1 VTLAGDYLPLD
12 FNIFVL
18 TVETLAFGLD
28 ALLQILLKLDQL
40 TAGFR
45 VGFDQLSAGS
55 DNLLCLALQ
64 GSLELVI
71 FLTASDQGRQ
81 YG

>member
-1 VTLAGDYLPLD
+1 VSLPGDHLTLGLHILT
-12 FNIFVL
+12 L
-18 TVETLAFGLD
+18 TVEALAFGLD
-28 ALLQILLKLDQL
+28 ALLQILLKFDQL
-40 TAGFR
+40 AAGFR
-45 VGFDQLSAGS
+45 IGFDQLSAGS

-71 FLTASDQGRQ
+71 FLTAAEQGHQ